1 MATVSIIVP
10 VYNAEKYLREAL
22 DSVLAQTFSDWQ
34 MILVD
39 DGSTDSSSEICDL
52 YAEKDPRIEVVHVK
66 NGGLSYARNSGLK
79 LATGKWLTFLDS
91 DDCLHPEF
99 LKFSIEAATMHDAN
113 VVVTQHTVGNARDFP
128 KINLSFKHKLYP
140 PEQAIELTLY
150 QSHNISNSAW
160 GKLYHRSIFMN
171 TTFTEGLYYEDLD
184 IFYKLYIQSRH
195 IVSLPVH
202 LYFYRQHSESFVHKW
217 DHRRL
222 DVLTVVNRM
231 ENYIA
236 EHYPNL
242 LPAAKDRK
250 LSANFNIFNLAVQH
264 GEDEVANKCW
274 SVIKKYRWEDFK
286 NPKIR
291 LKNRIG
297 ILASYLGR
305 TIYSFIAK
313 FC

>member
-1 MATVSIIVP
+1 MATVSIVIP
-10 VYNAEKYLREAL
+10 VYNAEKYLHEAI
-22 DSVLAQTFSDWQ
+22 DSVLAQTFGDWQ
-34 MILVD
+34 LVLVD

-52 YAEKDPRIEVVHVK
+52 YAEKDSRIEVVHVK
-66 NGGLSYARNSGLK
+66 NGGVSRARNIGINQSISQYI
-79 LATGKWLTFLDS
+79 TFIDA
-91 DDCLHPEF
+91 DDILHHRALEY
-99 LKFSIEAATMHDAN
+99 LVNT
-113 VVVTQHTVGNARDFP
+113 
-128 KINLSFKHKLYP
+128 
-140 PEQAIELTLY
+140 IELNDCGIAGVESTSDEHQISKATENFSVSILPSETATEQTLY
-150 QSHNISNSAW
+150 QTSKLDCSVW
-160 GKLYHRSIFMN
+160 GKLYKRSLFKN
-171 TTFTEGLYYEDLD
+171 NHFSEGERYEDLD
-184 IFYKLYIQSRH
+184 IFYRLCLSADKVALINTE
-195 IVSLPVH
+195 

-236 EHYPNL
+236 EHHPNL

-250 LSANFNIFNLAVQH
+250 LSANFNMFNLAVQH